1 LYAEEMEDVLDEAG
15 KVNEQLHEQWMDFI
29 GDEEYQQLMEFF
41 AKENFYDTWEDEPL
55 LPEQR
60 TKKLKAAL
68 VGKDR
73 LALIQAAFSLGWLV
87 GRAQQ
92 ILLDKE

>member
-1 LYAEEMEDVLDEAG
+1 MYAEEMENVLDEAG
-15 KVNEQLHEQWMDFI
+15 KVNEQLQEQWMDFI

-73 LALIQAAFSLGWLV
+73 IALIQAAFTLGWLV
-87 GRAQQ
+87 GRAEQ
-92 ILLDKE
+92 ILRDKE